1 MAILKIARMGH
12 PVLQEVAAKVSDP
25 TSADTASVVRDML
38 ETLEDAGGL
47 GLAAPQGFTSQS
59 ELLFFLCLQGAPVT
73 ERLTVRSL

>member
-38 ETLEDAGGL
+38 ETLEDSGGL
-47 GLAAPQGFTSQS
+47 GLAAPRFISQS
-59 ELLFFLCLQGAPVT
+59 ELWFFLCLQGAPVM